1 MNNML
6 DNEIQVIALDLGTN
20 YHNDPKV
27 LKKIHEHYLNIAANS
42 SNRNIEDKKLLPY
55 VYIATKEAYLR
66 RGDEGTSSSSEGSLN
81 YAYVD
86 IEEKLRKDVK
96 CIRRIK

>member
-1 MNNML
+1 ML
-6 DNEIQVIALDLGTN
+6 DSEVLSISLDLGSN
-20 YHNDPKV
+20 YHDDLDV
-27 LKKIHEHYLNIAANS
+27 LKKIQEHYLNIAADS
-42 SNRNIEDKKLLPY
+42 SNRNVKDKKLLPY